1 MSKLNCHWQLRANWM
16 RRVHFSAE
24 YVKMIDP
31 PEDAQDIFPDK
42 KIIGRIYMDDG
53 TEGRYYTRGR
63 LGAADYFE
71 RCLPLYRKARGVA
84 IWENVNEPAVIHTT
98 GQRESL
104 DEFTAEWCRLCH
116 AEGLRCVVGN
126 FSERNPADGT
136 IAEFVRMLSTGDYL
150 SFHCYDAPR
159 LGSHGY
165 VLRYRQ
171 LIAEIRQAGLRVPP
185 VLIGETGIDLGIVGM
200 GRKGWQ
206 KAKGL
211 DWGEYR
217 DELIA
222 YDRELCED
230 DEVAGA
236 FLFTAAPTKDWRSF
250 GITEKQ
256 ARDLAERLG

>member
-1 MSKLNCHWQLRANWM
+1 M
-16 RRVHFSAE
+16 RRVHFSAD
-24 YVKMIDP
+24 YVKLLDP
-31 PEDAQDIFPDK
+31 PEDAQEIFPDK
-42 KIIGRIYMDDG
+42 KIVGRIYMDDG

-63 LGAADYFE
+63 LGAAEYFE

-84 IWENVNEPAVIHTT
+84 IWENVNEPAMIYTV

-104 DEFTAEWCRLCH
+104 DEFTAERARLCH

-150 SFHCYDAPR
+150 GLHCYGAPH
-159 LGSHGY
+159 LDSNGY

-185 VLIGETGIDLGIVGM
+185 VLLGETGIDLGIVGQ

-206 KAKGL
+206 KARGL
-211 DWGEYR
+211 DWNEYR
-217 DELIA
+217 DSL
-222 YDRELCED
+222 LWLD
-230 DEVAGA
+230 DELGKDPEVCGA
-236 FLFTAAPTKDWRSF
+236 FVFTAAPSKDWRTF